1 MSEKKISRKDHSS
14 RRVQYAAKRQERE
27 IEYHNPKHGRKENG
41 DEKCSRTPWERVV
54 EYYESDD
61 DLSIIELDTGTKIHV
76 ALPFED
82 LRDRMERSW
91 SKYDTCLD
99 LKDVTGQEAFLKSQK
114 EKLTR
119 IFNIGALKE
128 SAAKDDMLILM
139 YVYDSSSMKNGHCV
153 GFLESELDGVSK
165 ENSIYY
171 LKLKN
176 FSTYKG
182 SWGCSDLN
190 YGPYVNIS
198 GSEIREFLA
207 EAKQRGDVAL
217 DITEETKPKGKDL
230 DQTMPKMTKASK
242 RLLI

>member
-1 MSEKKISRKDHSS
+1 MSEKKISKKGQSS
-14 RRVQYAAKRQERE
+14 RRVQYAA
-27 IEYHNPKHGRKENG
+27 KHGRKENG

-61 DLSIIELDTGTKIHV
+61 NLSIIELDTGAKIHV

-99 LKDVTGQEAFLKSQK
+99 LKDVTGQTAFLKSQ
-114 EKLTR
+114 ENKLTR
-119 IFNIGALKE
+119 LFNIGALKE
-128 SAAKDDMLILM
+128 TAAKDDMLILM
-139 YVYDSSSMKNGHCV
+139 YVYDSSSMKSGHCV
-153 GFLESELDGVSK
+153 AFLESELNDVEK
-165 ENSIYY
+165 ENNIYY
-171 LKLKN
+171 LKLEN
-176 FSTYKG
+176 FSTYKN

-198 GSEIREFLA
+198 ASEIRELLE

-217 DITEETKPKGKDL
+217 DVMEETKPKGKSFDRII
-230 DQTMPKMTKASK
+230 PKMTKASK
-242 RLLI
+242 HFLI